1 LLKDSR
7 LGLLLALLFAGSM
20 WFYMQRVLVPYQ
32 RADAAAHGRPRG
44 NLSDLYPRWLG
55 TRELLLHHRDPYS
68 AEVTRE
74 IQIGYY
80 GRPLN
85 PDHADDPRVN
95 EPRVDE
101 PRVNEPKDQQGFAY
115 PLHVVFLLAPTIG
128 LPFPVVQTGFRW
140 LLVVLT
146 LASVFLWLRVLRWH
160 PSVAV
165 TAILIVLTFGSY
177 GVVQG
182 IKLQQLTL
190 LVSAL
195 LAGCAAALVAGHFS
209 LAGFLLAL
217 ATIKPQL
224 ALPVAGWLV
233 LWAASDWRRRQIFI
247 WSFGLSTAI
256 FLAASEYVL
265 PGWIGRFRDA
275 VTAYRQYT
283 GGAGSL
289 LDVLAT
295 PVLGKVLAAGAVI
308 AVAITGWRVR
318 YASHDSISFS
328 TMLALVLAV
337 TLVIVPT
344 FAPYNQVL
352 LLPAV
357 FLIAISWR
365 DLWKRNRLTRMA
377 CGIGLLVA
385 FWPWLASCGL
395 MLASLFLP
403 AGLVQSAWAA
413 PLYTS
418 LGIPLVIL
426 GLVTVCAI
434 DRLQGSSVVRAP
446 KL

>member
-1 LLKDSR
+1 MHKDSR

-20 WFYMQRVLVPYQ
+20 WFYVQKLLVPYQ
-32 RADAAAHGRPRG
+32 RADAAARERPRG

-68 AEVTRE
+68 PEVTRE
-74 IQIGYY
+74 IQSGYY
-80 GRPLN
+80 GRPLD
-85 PDHADDPRVN
+85 PERADDPRV
-95 EPRVDE
+95 D
-101 PRVNEPKDQQGFAY
+101 EPKDQQGFAY
-115 PLHVVFLLAPTIG
+115 PLHVVFLLAPTVG
-128 LPFPVVQTGFRW
+128 LPFPLVQTGFLW
-140 LLVVLT
+140 LLVGLT
-146 LASVFLWLRVLRWH
+146 LMSVFLWLRVLRWR
-160 PSVAV
+160 PSATV

-177 GVVQG
+177 AVVQG

-190 LVSAL
+190 VVSAL
-195 LAGCAAALVAGHFS
+195 LAGCGAALVAGHFS

-224 ALPVAGWLV
+224 ALPVAGWLA
-233 LWAASDWRRRQIFI
+233 LWALSDWRQRQIFA
-247 WSFGLSTAI
+247 WSFGLTTVI
-256 FLAASEYVL
+256 FLAASEYLL
-265 PGWIGRFRDA
+265 PGWFGRFREA

-295 PVLGKVLAAGAVI
+295 PALGKVIAGVAVI
-308 AVAITGWRVR
+308 AVAITGWYVR
-318 YASHDSISFS
+318 HASHDSVAFS

-357 FLIAISWR
+357 FLIAASWK
-365 DLWKRNRLTRMA
+365 DLWSRNRLTRLA
-377 CGIGLLVA
+377 CGLALPVV

-395 MLASLFLP
+395 MLASVFLP
-403 AGLVQSAWAA
+403 PSSVQNAWAV

-418 LGIPLVIL
+418 LGIPLVVL
-426 GLVTVCAI
+426 GLLTACAV
-434 DRLQGSSVVRAP
+434 DRLRTPSAVSAAKPQ
-446 KL
+446 

>member
-7 LGLLLALLFAGSM
+7 LGLLVALLFAGSM
-20 WFYMQRVLVPYQ
+20 WFYVQRVLVPYQ
-32 RADAAAHGRPRG
+32 KADAAAHGRPRG

-55 TRELLLHHRDPYS
+55 TRELLLHHRDPYGPD
-68 AEVTRE
+68 VTRE
-74 IQIGYY
+74 IQSGYY

-85 PDHADDPRVN
+85 PDRADD
-95 EPRVDE
+95 
-101 PRVNEPKDQQGFAY
+101 PKDQQGFAY
-115 PLHVVFLLAPTIG
+115 PLHVVFLLAPTVG
-128 LPFPVVQTGFRW
+128 LPFPEVQTGFRW

-146 LASVFLWLRVLRWH
+146 LASIFLWLRVMRWR
-160 PSVAV
+160 PSAPD

-177 GVVQG
+177 ALVQG

-190 LVSAL
+190 VVSAL
-195 LAGCAAALVAGHFS
+195 IAGCAAALVAGHFS

-233 LWAASDWRRRQIFI
+233 LWAVSDWRRRQVFV
-247 WSFGLSTAI
+247 WSFGLTTAI
-256 FLAASEYVL
+256 FISASEYVL
-265 PGWIGRFRDA
+265 PGWFGQFRDA
-275 VTAYRQYT
+275 VAAYRQYT

-295 PVLGKVLAAGAVI
+295 PALGKIIAAAAVF
-308 AVAITGWRVR
+308 AVAFTGWYIRH
-318 YASHDSISFS
+318 ASHDSVAFC

-337 TLVIVPT
+337 TLVIVPS

-352 LLPAV
+352 LLPAA
-357 FLIAISWR
+357 FRIAASWKGLWGR
-365 DLWKRNRLTRMA
+365 DRLTRMA
-377 CGIGLLVA
+377 CGLALLVV

-403 AGLVQSAWAA
+403 ASSVQEAWAV

-418 LGIPLVIL
+418 LGIPLVVL
-426 GLVTVCAI
+426 GLFTVCAL
-434 DRLQGSSVVRAP
+434 DRLKVSAAVDAP
-446 KL
+446 KAGVMSS

>member
-1 LLKDSR
+1 MLKDTR
-7 LGLLLALLFAGSM
+7 LGLLLALLFAGSV
-20 WFYMQRVLVPYQ
+20 WFYVQQVLVPYQ
-32 RADAAAHGRPRG
+32 KADAVAHGRPRG

-74 IQIGYY
+74 IQTGYY
-80 GRPLN
+80 GRPLD
-85 PDHADDPRVN
+85 PDRAD
-95 EPRVDE
+95 
-101 PRVNEPKDQQGFAY
+101 EPKDQQGFAY
-115 PLHVVFLLAPTIG
+115 PLHVVFLLAPTVS
-128 LPFPVVQTGFRW
+128 LPFPVVQAGFRW
-140 LLVVLT
+140 LLVILT
-146 LASVFLWLRVLRWH
+146 LASIFLWLWVLRWH

-177 GVVQG
+177 AVVQG

-190 LVSAL
+190 AVSAL
-195 LAGCAAALVAGHFS
+195 LAGCAAALVAGNFL

-233 LWAASDWRRRQIFI
+233 LWAVSDWRRRQIFF
-247 WSFGLSTAI
+247 WSFALTTAV
-256 FLAASEYVL
+256 FLLASEYVL
-265 PGWIGRFRDA
+265 PGWIGQFRGA
-275 VTAYRQYT
+275 VAAYRQYT

-295 PVLGKVLAAGAVI
+295 PILGKILAAAAVI
-308 AVAITGWRVR
+308 AVAVTGWRVR
-318 YASHDSISFS
+318 RAAHDSVGFS
-328 TMLALVLAV
+328 AMFSLVLVV
-337 TLVIVPT
+337 TLVIVPS

-357 FLIAISWR
+357 FLIATSWKE
-365 DLWKRNRLTRMA
+365 LWGRNRLTRLA
-377 CGIGLLVA
+377 CGLAVVIV

-395 MLASLFLP
+395 MAASLFLP
-403 AGLVQSAWAA
+403 ANSVQRAWTL

-418 LGIPLVIL
+418 LGIPLVVL
-426 GLVTVCAI
+426 GLFAACAI
-434 DRLQGSSVVRAP
+434 DRLKASS
-446 KL
+446 

>member
-20 WFYMQRVLVPYQ
+20 RFYVQRVLVPYQ
-32 RADAAAHGRPRG
+32 KADAAAHGRPRG

-55 TRELLLHHRDPYS
+55 TRELLLHHRNPYS
-68 AEVTRE
+68 FEVTRE
-74 IQIGYY
+74 IQNGYY
-80 GRPLN
+80 GRPL
-85 PDHADDPRVN
+85 DRDRTDD
-95 EPRVDE
+95 
-101 PRVNEPKDQQGFAY
+101 PKDQQGFAY
-115 PLHVVFLLAPTIG
+115 PLHVVFLLAPTVG
-128 LPFPVVQTGFRW
+128 LPFPEVQTGFRW

-146 LASVFLWLRVLRWH
+146 LASIFLWLLVVRWR

-177 GVVQG
+177 AVVQG

-190 LVSAL
+190 VVSAL
-195 LAGCAAALVAGHFS
+195 IAGCAAALVAGHFA

-224 ALPVAGWLV
+224 AVPVAVWLG
-233 LWAASDWRRRQIFI
+233 LWAVSNWRRRQVFV
-247 WSFGLSTAI
+247 WSFGLTTAI

-265 PGWIGRFRDA
+265 PGWFGQFREA
-275 VTAYRQYT
+275 VAAYRQYT

-295 PVLGKVLAAGAVI
+295 PALGKILAGAAVI
-308 AVAITGWRVR
+308 AVAATGWYVR
-318 YASHDSISFS
+318 HASHDSVAFS
-328 TMLALVLAV
+328 TQLALVLAV

-357 FLIAISWR
+357 FLIATSWK
-365 DLWKRNRLTRMA
+365 DLWRRSQFARMA
-377 CGIGLLVA
+377 CGLAWLVV

-395 MLASLFLP
+395 TLASLFLP
-403 AGLVQSAWAA
+403 ASSVQRAWTV

-418 LGIPLVIL
+418 LGIPLVVL
-426 GLVTVCAI
+426 GLLAVCAR
-434 DRLQGSSVVRAP
+434 DRLKISSAVDAPIERATSS
-446 KL
+446 